1 MASNFPTTRRLLHQ
15 GLAERRYTAAVAQ
28 IASADGDLLREAI
41 GCLDPATPDSATRP
55 DSVFDLA
62 SLTKVFV
69 AAAAMGAVE
78 EGRLTLE
85 AQVGDLVPLFANDHF
100 RGVTIWHL
108 LTHTSGLPASFDI
121 YSTGE
126 WRSGREAVL
135 ARLART
141 ARLAEPGRHLL
152 YSDLGYIALGHVLE
166 EVCGAPL
173 DRCLDALLFEPAGW
187 ADIWFNPPS
196 ETRPRIAVTE
206 YVRPRR
212 GPTPAGVV
220 HDGTAFALGGV
231 AGHAGLFASSAAVTA
246 LGRQTLL
253 AWGGQPG
260 PPLRRESL
268 RLMSSVAVERGG
280 MRRGLGWHFNHGG
293 IYDSGTPFSR
303 RAFGHTGFTG
313 TSVWVDPEANVVV
326 TLLTNRVFSGE
337 GKPGGI
343 LFNVWRAAFHAA
355 VLADLRLPRGRPRGA

>member
-1 MASNFPTTRRLLHQ
+1 MASRFPSTTRLLRQ
-15 GLAERRYTAAVAQ
+15 GLEEQRYTAGVVH
-28 IASADGDLLREAI
+28 IASARGDLLREAV
-41 GCLDPATPDSATRP
+41 GCLDPAAPESTTQL

-69 AAAAMGAVE
+69 AAAVMRAVE
-78 EGRLTLE
+78 QGRLSLE
-85 AQVGDLVPLFANDHF
+85 TRVGDVAHLYAGRPIGEA
-100 RGVTIWHL
+100 TIWHL

-126 WRSGREAVL
+126 WAHGRDVVL
-135 ARLART
+135 AKLAGT
-141 ARLAEPGRHLL
+141 ALTAEPGHSLL
-152 YSDLGYIALGHVLE
+152 YSDLGYVLLGHALE
-166 EVCGAPL
+166 EACGASL

-187 ADIWFNPPS
+187 SDIWFNPPQAV
-196 ETRPRIAVTE
+196 RPRVAATE
-206 YVRPRR
+206 YSRPRR
-212 GPTPAGVV
+212 GHTPRGVV

-231 AGHAGLFASSAAVTA
+231 AGHAGLFASTEAITE

-253 AWGGQPG
+253 AWDGEPG
-260 PPLRRESL
+260 PPLSRASL
-268 RLMSSVAVERGG
+268 RQMSSVAVERGG

-293 IYDSGTPFSR
+293 IYDSGAPFSR

-343 LFNVWRAAFHAA
+343 RFNVWRAAFHKA
-355 VLADLRLPRGRPRGA
+355 VLDDLHARCAAQ

>member
-1 MASNFPTTRRLLHQ
+1 MASRFPTTSQLVRK
-15 GLAERRYTAAVAQ
+15 GLEERRYTAAVVH
-28 IASADGDLLREAI
+28 IADAHGDVWREAV
-41 GCLDPATPDSATRP
+41 GCLDPAVADGATQPDA
-55 DSVFDLA
+55 VFDLA

-69 AAAAMGAVE
+69 AAAVMRAVE
-78 EGRLTLE
+78 EGRLSLE
-85 AQVGDLVPLFANDHF
+85 TRAGDVAPLYGD
-100 RGVTIWHL
+100 GPLSKVTIWHL

-126 WRSGREAVL
+126 WTHGRDTVL

-141 ARLAEPGRHLL
+141 EPLAEPGHNLL
-152 YSDLGYIALGHVLE
+152 YSDLGYVLLGHALE
-166 EVCGAPL
+166 EACGAPL

-187 ADIWFNPPS
+187 SDIWFNPPA
-196 ETRPRIAVTE
+196 EVRPRIVVTE
-206 YVRPRR
+206 YARPRR
-212 GPTPAGVV
+212 GATPAGIV

-231 AGHAGLFASSAAVTA
+231 AGHAGLFATSAAVTA

-253 AWGGQPG
+253 AWSGESDL
-260 PPLRRESL
+260 PLSRESL
-268 RLMSSVAVERGG
+268 RWMSSVAVERSG

-293 IYDSGTPFSR
+293 IYDSGAPFSR

-343 LFNVWRAAFHAA
+343 RFNVWRAAFHAA
-355 VLADLRLPRGRPRGA
+355 VLAELRDLRGPR